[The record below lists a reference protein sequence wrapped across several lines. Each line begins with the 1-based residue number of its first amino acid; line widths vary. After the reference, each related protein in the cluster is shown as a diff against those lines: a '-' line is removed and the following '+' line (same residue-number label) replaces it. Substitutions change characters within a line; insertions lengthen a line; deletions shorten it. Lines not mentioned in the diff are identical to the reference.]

1 MAVSYGTPCGR
12 DPSMSPRRDP
22 ERRRNGVVALY
33 RAFDEA
39 RFGRERTLNLRATL
53 PRPKEAEARC
63 ETWLRERQVT
73 QSGELLVITGRG
85 VNSWDGE
92 SVVRDAIM
100 RLLASL
106 RRRGVVET
114 WREHTPGSFVVTV
127 APLRALRDA
136 PRRLREPRVL
146 SDPAVLRGL
155 GRPTRARLR
164 ELAMLALE
172 QLGIRQPEAF
182 IEDEMVQQFTLLAR
196 GVPDGPDR
204 ERHLLAAIERTIDEY
219 VAR

>member
-1 MAVSYGTPCGR
+1 MTA
-12 DPSMSPRRDP
+12 RRDR
-22 ERRRNGVVALY
+22 ERRRNGVVALH

-39 RFGRERTLNLRATL
+39 RFGRERTLNLRAAL

-63 ETWLRERQVT
+63 EAWLRERQVA
-73 QSGELLVITGRG
+73 QAGELLVITGRG

-92 SVVRDAIM
+92 SVVRVAIV

-127 APLRALRDA
+127 APLRALREA
-136 PRRLREPRVL
+136 PRRMREPRVVS
-146 SDPAVLRGL
+146 SDPAALRGL
-155 GRPTRARLR
+155 SPSTRARLR
-164 ELAMLALE
+164 ELASLALE
-172 QLGIRQPEAF
+172 QLGIREPQAF

-204 ERHLLAAIERTIDEY
+204 EKRLLAAIERMIEEY

>member
-1 MAVSYGTPCGR
+1 MT
-12 DPSMSPRRDP
+12 PRRDR
-22 ERRRNGVVALY
+22 ERRRNGVVALH

-39 RFGRERTLNLRATL
+39 RFGRDRTLNLRATL
-53 PRPKEAEARC
+53 PRPKDAEARC
-63 ETWLRERQVT
+63 EAWLRERQVT

-85 VNSWDGE
+85 INSWDGE
-92 SVVRDAIM
+92 SVVRDAIV

-114 WREHTPGSFVVTV
+114 WREHTPGSFVVIV

-136 PRRLREPRVL
+136 PRRMSEPRVVS

-155 GRPTRARLR
+155 APSTRARLR
-164 ELAMLALE
+164 ELAALALQ
-172 QLGIRQPEAF
+172 QLGIRNPEAF
-182 IEDEMVQQFTLLAR
+182 IEDEMVQQFTLLAC

-204 ERHLLAAIERTIDEY
+204 EERLLAAIERTIEEY

>member
-1 MAVSYGTPCGR
+1 M
-12 DPSMSPRRDP
+12 
-22 ERRRNGVVALY
+22 
-33 RAFDEA
+33 
-39 RFGRERTLNLRATL
+39 

-63 ETWLRERQVT
+63 EAWLRERQVT

-92 SVVRDAIM
+92 SVVRDAIV

-114 WREHTPGSFVVTV
+114 WREHTAGSFVVTV

-136 PRRLREPRVL
+136 PRRCA
-146 SDPAVLRGL
+146 SRGWSHRT
-155 GRPTRARLR
+155 RPCCAASRPSTRARLR
-164 ELAMLALE
+164 ELATLALE

-204 ERHLLAAIERTIDEY
+204 ERRLLAAIERTIEEY

>member
-1 MAVSYGTPCGR
+1 MR
-12 DPSMSPRRDP
+12 PRRDP
-22 ERRRNGVVALY
+22 ERRRNDVVALH

-92 SVVRDAIM
+92 SVVRDAIV

-136 PRRLREPRVL
+136 PRRRREPRVS

-155 GRPTRARLR
+155 ARPTRARLR

-196 GVPDGPDR
+196 GVPHGPDR